1 MWKIW
6 IVHRITLI
14 SFTGSVLNGECY
26 DAEYNNDATENGN
39 FEDLRVA
46 IGETSQSKERALK
59 DLIEQGDHLTD

>member
-6 IVHRITLI
+6 IVHTKTLI

-46 IGETSQSKERALK
+46 IGETS
-59 DLIEQGDHLTD
+59 